1 MLHRK
6 GPVCGE
12 CKEGYPVLF
21 HSESF
26 GCDKCSYGAVGLLFY
41 ILAEFFPLVLV
52 FAIIMM
58 MKLKLTS
65 GLMQSILL
73 FAQTITFINQTPSLI
88 ALSETSLYFSKIHSF
103 LLGFLSLR
111 FFYVDKLSFCLW
123 KGATVLRNLTFNY
136 VTSLSVL
143 LLLGLHILVV
153 NNISFRTHW
162 KAEAC
167 FGKMTQFIKEKN
179 LFNSTFHGIS
189 TFLLLSY
196 TQYTVTSFQ
205 ILSKLTLNGG
215 GEGKL
220 GSVVRLQ
227 GNVDYFGPNHLP

>member
-1 MLHRK
+1 
-6 GPVCGE
+6 
-12 CKEGYPVLF
+12 
-21 HSESF
+21 
-26 GCDKCSYGAVGLLFY
+26 
-41 ILAEFFPLVLV
+41 
-52 FAIIMM
+52 MM

-65 GLMQSILL
+65 GPMQSILL
-73 FAQTITFINQTPSLI
+73 FAQTITFVNQTPSLI
-88 ALSETSLYFSKIHSF
+88 ALSETSFYFSRIHSF

-111 FFYVDKLSFCLW
+111 FFHIAKLSFCLW
-123 KGATVLRNLTFNY
+123 KGATVLQNLTFNC
-136 VTSLSVL
+136 VTSLSSL

-153 NNISFRTHW
+153 NKISFRTHGEA
-162 KAEAC
+162 KAC

-179 LFNSTFHGIS
+179 LFNNSTVLGIS

-205 ILSKLTLNGG
+205 ILSRPILYGE

-227 GNVDYFGPNHLP
+227 GEY